1 MQAIHTLIVA
11 GVAITLVAA
20 CSTTQQEGWAVD
32 GIADGSRLVVEEPIR
47 ISSYS
52 GHAHVQQGRE
62 VDPRAINRFEPHCR
76 IRLRGAGSD
85 VEAIEPDT
93 FEVGGYRTRRE
104 VTSLEPDGQLRVASS
119 LRGGSFVS
127 YVRHHTRVTLYSPDQ
142 PAVHEMVCSY
152 DRSRRAPH
160 LQFDQIRDTLA
171 GIATLERP

>member
-11 GVAITLVAA
+11 VAATTLISA
-20 CSTTQQEGWAVD
+20 CSTAQHERWRVD
-32 GIADGSRLVVEEPIR
+32 GIPAGTRLVVEAPIR

-62 VDPRAINRFEPHCR
+62 VDPRAIDRFEPHCR

-85 VEAIEPDT
+85 VDTIEPDT
-93 FEVGGYRTRRE
+93 FEVGGYGTRRE

-119 LRGGSFVS
+119 LRGGSFIS
-127 YVRHHTRVTLYSPDQ
+127 YVRHHTRVTLYSTDQ
-142 PAVHEMVCSY
+142 PAVHDMVCSY

-160 LQFDQIRDTLA
+160 LTFDQIRDTLA